1 MRQPRNA
8 QQIADNPYNL
18 PEPIIEDILNEGEL
32 AILSAPYGSFKSYFS
47 LEMAYS
53 ILTGEPFLNRFEVKN
68 LGPVYFFEL
77 EIHRGVFDGR
87 INNLKMT
94 REQREN
100 FWVDY
105 DQFRFDGRYPGTLEQ
120 IIGIQKPKLIIFDP
134 LASFWISGMREND
147 SAMVATALRP
157 LLELRTTGTSFLIV
171 HGDTKSEGE
180 GGPVRARGSSEL
192 LYRPDQRLFLDRL
205 GSSGDMIDSARVTM
219 RPRNGKSLRAFYVT
233 LTEEKRLLYD
243 DDETLPKIYMQ
254 KVQTSNNSVST
265 EAPRIRLQR

>member
-32 AILSAPYGSFKSYFS
+32 AILSAPYDSFKSYFS

-105 DQFRFDGRYPGTLEQ
+105 DQFRFDGLRLIVLKDHDIVQCVCGY
-120 IIGIQKPKLIIFDP
+120 IIFSCKDH
-134 LASFWISGMREND
+134 A
-147 SAMVATALRP
+147 V
-157 LLELRTTGTSFLIV
+157 LLS
-171 HGDTKSEGE
+171 K
-180 GGPVRARGSSEL
+180 
-192 LYRPDQRLFLDRL
+192 
-205 GSSGDMIDSARVTM
+205 
-219 RPRNGKSLRAFYVT
+219 
-233 LTEEKRLLYD
+233 KRD
-243 DDETLPKIYMQ
+243 
-254 KVQTSNNSVST
+254 VF
-265 EAPRIRLQR
+265 